1 MKKFFGNKIEVDY
14 LDGFQYKS
22 TFDIESWNG
31 EGSYIQDPNE
41 IPVVKLRIIPTS
53 EGYYDALKQQYIY
66 NFTDHLGNV
75 RLSYSDTN
83 KDGIIQPI
91 DYEVNECI
99 PKMGCVN
106 KWKSGEIIDVNNY
119 YPFGLLHNYTV
130 TSTQVYQYKY
140 NGKELQETGMYDYG
154 ARMYMPDLGRWGVV
168 DPLAEKMPSWSLYA
182 YAFDN
187 PIKYTD
193 PDGREPEDIV
203 VRGTDKKEW
212 RIKTA
217 GPDIVYNV
225 PFALKNNATLDIGA
239 GNVDPGRFAIG
250 YTVQADAGF
259 AVAMGSTGG
268 LEMSVVQFTDNKY
281 SNYNYVYAGTHIQG
295 TGGLQAG
302 ASVSVGAS
310 VSIAYNTSKRALDPT
325 SYEGTTLSYGG
336 SADVKF
342 IAGGGVNV
350 NYFSGTGN
358 FTDKGWR

>member
-53 EGYYDALKQQYIY
+53 EGYYDALKEQYIY

-83 KDGIIQPI
+83 KDGIIQPRN
-91 DYEVNECI
+91 YEVTECR

-154 ARMYMPDLGRWGVV
+154 ARMYMPDIGRWGVM
-168 DPLAEKMPSWSLYA
+168 DGKGELYLSKSPYS
-182 YAFDN
+182 YAN
-187 PIKYTD
+187 NTPINAID
-193 PDGREPEDIV
+193 PDGNLVIFINGQHRGSGGSPEYWQGKFRGYMTVAGGQPMPKYDRFDVSVSKQLDDYNRKYVDGAMGGWTNTLFAIRNVNTSATNRITSGFAQGQKDAAEIIKNLARDSSTGEIV
-203 VRGTDKKEW
+203 ET
-212 RIKTA
+212 IKIITHSMGGA
-217 GPDIVYNV
+217 YGNGYVK
-225 PFALKNNATLDIGA
+225 ALK
-239 GNVDPGRFAIG
+239 
-250 YTVQADAGF
+250 
-259 AVAMGSTGG
+259 
-268 LEMSVVQFTDNKY
+268 E
-281 SNYNYVYAGTHIQG
+281 
-295 TGGLQAG
+295 
-302 ASVSVGAS
+302 
-310 VSIAYNTSKRALDPT
+310 
-325 SYEGTTLSYGG
+325 
-336 SADVKF
+336 
-342 IAGGGVNV
+342 
-350 NYFSGTGN
+350 
-358 FTDKGWR
+358 

>member
-1 MKKFFGNKIEVDY
+1 MVENQK
-14 LDGFQYKS
+14 
-22 TFDIESWNG
+22 
-31 EGSYIQDPNE
+31 
-41 IPVVKLRIIPTS
+41 
-53 EGYYDALKQQYIY
+53 
-66 NFTDHLGNV
+66 
-75 RLSYSDTN
+75 
-83 KDGIIQPI
+83 
-91 DYEVNECI
+91 
-99 PKMGCVN
+99 
-106 KWKSGEIIDVNNY
+106 
-119 YPFGLLHNYTV
+119 
-130 TSTQVYQYKY
+130 
-140 NGKELQETGMYDYG
+140 
-154 ARMYMPDLGRWGVV
+154 
-168 DPLAEKMPSWSLYA
+168 
-182 YAFDN
+182 
-187 PIKYTD
+187 
-193 PDGREPEDIV
+193 IV

-217 GPDIVYNV
+217 GPDVVYNV

-239 GNVDPGRFAIG
+239 GNIDPGRFAIG

-310 VSIAYNTSKRALDPT
+310 VSIAYNTSKKALDPT

-358 FTDKGWR
+358 FTDKGWRGVSIGASVGVGFGANVGSLTGTSSKTTLINNVKPTAQRSLIDRATNAISPTTSAITTGTIDRIKKHR